1 MNLKAEELDILKQ
14 KCLSISKTYSYCTIL
29 DNNHQKN
36 AFQLQSS
43 DYIFA
48 VGYKQNLNSNCS
60 HAFNELQT
68 FIDSNKNEYILLLLS
83 YVEKTV
89 KLTTFSRNKLNTQS
103 GVN

>member
-1 MNLKAEELDILKQ
+1 MNLIAEELDILKQ
-14 KCLSISKTYSYCTIL
+14 KCLSISKNYSYCTIL

-36 AFQLQSS
+36 AYQLQSS
-43 DYIFA
+43 EYIFA
-48 VGYKQNLNSNCS
+48 VGFKQILTCEYG
-60 HAFNELQT
+60 HAFNDLQQ
-68 FIDSNKNEYILLLLS
+68 FLDANKNEYILLLLS